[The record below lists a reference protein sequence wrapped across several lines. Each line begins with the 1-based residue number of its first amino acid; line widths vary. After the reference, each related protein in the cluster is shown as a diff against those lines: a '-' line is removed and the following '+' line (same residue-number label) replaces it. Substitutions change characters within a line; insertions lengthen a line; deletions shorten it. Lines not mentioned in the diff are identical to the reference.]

1 MFYNTKEAERVKNIS
16 PLYKVG
22 EIVNL
27 NTWVGEKYDFK
38 VVDIQVIYHYNILYL
53 PFRKSSISFIPVLA
67 CFSDTDLSNKIN
79 LSSTINL

>member
-1 MFYNTKEAERVKNIS
+1 MFYNTKEVERIKNTS

-38 VVDIQVIYHYNILYL
+38 VVDIQVIYHYRCNEYVWGYKLYKENERTT
-53 PFRKSSISFIPVLA
+53 FSFEYIPEGYLI
-67 CFSDTDLSNKIN
+67 KK
-79 LSSTINL
+79 